1 MYLWKR
7 IYFHRHCWLHQN
19 ICNQQLKHPRPKA
32 APLPSI
38 DEPLGITVSQIKE
51 DANTHHASPG
61 LVLHFTNKR
70 SRQLGQL
77 ASCHIGQDGVRMTGA
92 NGTHPDPSN
101 SKRKPSSLMMDHN
114 QRAILLLVGCLIPP
128 QSMDPQKNLG
138 FSAGSV
144 DFGIEKANRRD

>member
-1 MYLWKR
+1 LTSPEYLQAAA
-7 IYFHRHCWLHQN
+7 IGTS
-19 ICNQQLKHPRPKA
+19 KA
-32 APLPSI
+32 KSGTSPSI

-92 NGTHPDPSN
+92 NGTHPDPLN
-101 SKRKPSSLMMDHN
+101 SKKSFVTNGMMDHK
-114 QRAILLLVGCLIPP
+114 QRAILLVGCLIPSP

-138 FSAGSV
+138 FSTGSV
-144 DFGIEKANRRD
+144 DFGIEKANRRDQAPAPKCTDQ